1 MVLVEKIEL
10 QAKVEARPAECW
22 SAYTKKILALQP
34 AEIIWSLWDHGPA
47 PEDAPG
53 MGGMK

>member
-1 MVLVEKIEL
+1 MEKIEL
-10 QAKVEARPAECW
+10 QAKVEARLAECW
-22 SAYTKKILALQP
+22 SAYTEKILALQP